1 MKYWIICLAVFGAMR
16 TGPAGRPAPGDAA
29 PSFRSEVFPIIQTK
43 CNIRLCHG
51 ERGSV
56 PFANYA
62 LVKRNAQNISKRI
75 ADPKAPMPPK
85 DSNIRLSAEEMQT
98 IRKWVAAGAPQN

>member
-1 MKYWIICLAVFGAMR
+1 MAYWIFCLAVLGALN
-16 TGPAGRPAPGDAA
+16 TAPGRSSAPQDAV
-29 PSFRSEVFPIIQTK
+29 PSFRTEVFPLIQTK

-56 PFANYA
+56 PFANYT

-85 DSNIRLSAEEMQT
+85 DSNIRLSAGELQL
-98 IRKWVAAGAPQN
+98 IRQWVAAGAPQN